1 MKHVLSLTAA
11 ALASVAVIAAAA
23 PEGAGGQRHGAMVER
38 LKQADADGNGSIS
51 RDEAKA
57 LPRLAKH
64 FDAIDANRDGQLS
77 KEELHAFH
85 EQMHA
90 QHAQERAQRMAEH
103 WKKLDSDG
111 DGRVSLAEAQANA
124 PRLAQHFQQIDA
136 NGDGFITPEEMK
148 AAHQGHHGKAGK

>member
-1 MKHVLSLTAA
+1 MKYVLSLTAA

-23 PEGAGGQRHGAMVER
+23 PEGAGGHRRGEMVER
-38 LKQADADGNGSIS
+38 LKQADADGNGLIS
-51 RDEAKA
+51 RDEAKT

-64 FDAIDANRDGQLS
+64 FDEIDANRDGQLS

-85 EQMHA
+85 EKMHA

-148 AAHQGHHGKAGK
+148 AAHQGHHGRAGK

>member
-1 MKHVLSLTAA
+1 MKYVAVLA
-11 ALASVAVIAAAA
+11 ALGLGSAVLLVNSHAFAQ
-23 PEGAGGQRHGAMVER
+23 GQQGGFMER
-38 LKQADADGNGSIS
+38 LKAADTNADGMLS
-51 RDEAKA
+51 RQETAS
-57 LPRLAKH
+57 LPHLAKH
-64 FDAIDANRDGQLS
+64 FDEIDANRDGQLS

-85 EQMHA
+85 EKMHA

-124 PRLAQHFQQIDA
+124 PRLAQHFQQIDS

-148 AAHQGHHGKAGK
+148 AAHQGHHGRAGK